1 MKEQLEIFKII
12 VDLTTAVVPP
22 LKKAINAFQIKS
34 EFCFEEADMIALLVR
49 ENDIDKVVAKDVGG
63 LFISDKSINKYNAT
77 CFTEFNIQFSGEKC
91 YNYLSPYLNVIN
103 ASDGIFPDINCH
115 INYDE
120 ELSSNKLEKRSEIIS
135 EYIKV
140 NNKSNLFNGT
150 ALRLSSLTLDE
161 GGYFSE
167 CHFIKYLDQLGTN
180 LSIDY
185 EENRHTGSTL
195 RDREIGS
202 AGEPLEFEQS
212 KMANSI
218 GVAAIVYFRRNGK
231 RYFWCKPRSL
241 KVAIEQGILGSP
253 SGVVS
258 PVYGQTIT
266 NLTQFLY
273 SEMIREF
280 SEETGLP
287 VEVIR
292 NIKFLNLSR
301 ELRRGGK
308 PQAFFLIEIDDLKD
322 SDFINLFR
330 TSPDGLN
337 EFVEQPKVIRKSK
350 QMFSKELV
358 HGFLLSLPHLK

>member
-1 MKEQLEIFKII
+1 MKEQLEVLKII
-12 VDLTTAVVPP
+12 VDLTSAVAPH
-22 LKKAINAFQIKS
+22 LKSAINAFQIKS
-34 EFCFEEADMIALLVR
+34 EFCFEETDLIALLVR
-49 ENDIDKVVAKDVGG
+49 DNDVDKVVAKDDGG
-63 LFISDKSINKYNAT
+63 LFINDKAINKYNDT
-77 CFTEFNIQFSGEKC
+77 CFTEFNIQFSDNKY

-103 ASDGIFPDINCH
+103 AQNGIFPDINCI

-120 ELSSNKLEKRSEIIS
+120 ELSSNRLERRNEIID

-140 NNKSNLFNGT
+140 NCKSNLFNGT
-150 ALRLSSLTLDE
+150 ALRLSSLTSNE
-161 GGYFSE
+161 TGYFAE

-185 EENRHTGSTL
+185 EENRHTGNTL
-195 RDREIGS
+195 RDREIGDY
-202 AGEPLEFEQS
+202 GEPLEFEQS
-212 KMANSI
+212 KLANSI
-218 GVAAIVYFRRNGK
+218 GVASIVYFRRKGK
-231 RYFWCKPRSL
+231 RYFWCKPRSS
-241 KVAIEQGILGSP
+241 KVAIEKGILGSP

-258 PVYGQTIT
+258 PVYGQPIT

-292 NIKFLNLSR
+292 NIKLLNLSR

-308 PQAFFLIEIDDLKD
+308 PQVFFLLEIDDLKE

-330 TSPDGLN
+330 SSPDGLN
-337 EFVEQPKVIRKSK
+337 EFIEQPKVIRKAK
-350 QMFSKELV
+350 QMFSKEFV